1 MIKVDLLDWLGT
13 DDTVVDAAR
22 VSFDK
27 EASNYTG
34 EQNARLVD
42 YLATHNH
49 NSPFR
54 HCFVQFRVSA
64 PIFVAR
70 QLVKHQVGLSWNE
83 VSRRYVDG
91 NVEFYLPE
99 LLRAQATNRKQGS
112 SSEAIDE
119 NEYWL
124 VRMFDFYDRAE
135 QLYNA
140 LLDAGVAGEQARM
153 VLPVSLM
160 TSWYW
165 SGSLAAFA
173 HVCNLR
179 IHEGAQEETSE
190 VARQIDTYMKDLFPV
205 SWKALRH
212 E

>member
-1 MIKVDLLDWLGT
+1 MIKVELIDSMGT

-27 EASNYTG
+27 RAENYTD
-34 EQNARLVD
+34 EQNASLIS
-42 YLATHNH
+42 YLARHNH
-49 NSPFR
+49 SSPFR
-54 HCFVQFRVSA
+54 HCFVQLRITA

-83 VSRRYVDG
+83 VSRRYVQSDV
-91 NVEFYLPE
+91 NLYIPE
-99 LLRAQATNRKQGS
+99 LLRKQATDRKQGS
-112 SSEAIDE
+112 SSETIED

-124 VRMFDFYDRAE
+124 VRIFDFYDRAE
-135 QLYNA
+135 QLYLN
-140 LLDAGVAGEQARM
+140 LLEAGVAGEQARM

-190 VARQIDTYMKDLFPV
+190 VARQIDAYMKDLFPI
-205 SWKALRH
+205 SWKALRD